1 MELKLPRAPLLVV
14 LPHPVV
20 LASNPGPAPVA
31 RARSWAEVA
40 AGAPGSSKR
49 PRADASQEATQELSS
64 VLADARGESEMFE
77 DILAAA
83 LNA

>member
-1 MELKLPRAPLLVV
+1 MV

-40 AGAPGSSKR
+40 AGGSSKR